1 MPTENKP
8 AEPIPS
14 LATGH
19 PLTPDTWTDFV
30 KRLKHDCVGAGVRN
44 HCTSAAI
51 FTVQTRRVDTGY
63 DLDFNPDQACIVD
76 HDGGDMWF
84 SPAKFYAD
92 AYECQQAALD
102 ASAQEQSECDFAD
115 LSESDQWDILAELDA
130 LRHQRQIPFFV
141 GKGVVTN
148 RLLPGLPGGGEF
160 ADFAVVTGGFC
171 HAAIMPK
178 RGGMIGRG
186 FPKFAVYLIVFE
198 RPRNLLERCR
208 YLNLFIYFF
217 GMAQKDYRLRS

>member
-8 AEPIPS
+8 AEPLPS

-30 KRLKHDCVGAGVRN
+30 KRLKHDCVGAGVRE

-51 FTVQTRRVDTGY
+51 FTVQTRRIDTGY

-84 SPAKFYAD
+84 SPAKFYED

-102 ASAQEQSECDFAD
+102 ASALEQSECNFAD
-115 LSESDQWDILAELDA
+115 LSESDQWDILAELDDY
-130 LRHQRQIPFFV
+130 
-141 GKGVVTN
+141 T
-148 RLLPGLPGGGEF
+148 
-160 ADFAVVTGGFC
+160 VTGWQERWEVVNSHFTKD
-171 HAAIMPK
+171 AAEAFIRRKKHDYGEMRVYVESQYYAWEFEAIKSAILDGTLTYTPK
-178 RGGMIGRG
+178 E
-186 FPKFAVYLIVFE
+186 PA
-198 RPRNLLERCR
+198 
-208 YLNLFIYFF
+208 
-217 GMAQKDYRLRS
+217 